1 MFDRPS
7 KNGSWVYFFQR
18 VPGVQRRGQALP
30 MVWRSAPR
38 IMVPVLLGML
48 LLLPQAGSGQDAA
61 TATDG
66 KVRVYFGTYTR
77 GDSEG
82 IYVSV
87 LDLASGELSPPVLA
101 APAVNPAFLAIHPE
115 QPWLYSVGEV
125 GDFGGRRSGAVY
137 AFRMDPQTGLL
148 TRINEQPSGGT
159 GACHVSLDHT
169 GRFALVANYGGG
181 NASVLPIEADGR
193 LGEATAFVQHEGSS
207 VDPRRQTAPHAHA
220 AYVDPGNRFALVVDL
235 GLDRVMIYRFDAQ
248 HGTLAPNDPAWVS
261 VNPGAGPR
269 HFAFHPQGRFAYV
282 INELQ
287 SSVTGFAFEASQ
299 GSFEALQTISTL
311 PADFQGDNTTAEILV
326 HPSGRFLYGSNRGHD
341 SIAVFAIDPEHGRL
355 QAVQHQATGG
365 QTPRNFGIDPTGQF
379 LLAANQASDSVVVFR
394 IDASTGHLKA
404 TGQQIQVPTP
414 VCVRMVPITD

>member
-1 MFDRPS
+1 MFDHPS
-7 KNGSWVYFFQR
+7 GNSTCVYSLQR
-18 VPGVQRRGQALP
+18 GLGIRRAEQELP
-30 MVWRSAPR
+30 LVRRSASR
-38 IMVPVLLGML
+38 TMGLLVLGML
-48 LLLPQAGSGQDAA
+48 LVVPLPGRGQQAA

-66 KVRVYFGTYTR
+66 RVRVYFGTYTR
-77 GDSEG
+77 GDSQG

-87 LDLASGELSPPVLA
+87 LDLASGRLSPPVLA
-101 APAVNPAFLAIHPE
+101 AEAVNPAFLAIHPK

-125 GDFGGRRSGAVY
+125 GDFAGRRSGAVY
-137 AFRMDPQTGLL
+137 AFRIDPQTGMLTLL
-148 TRINEQPSGGT
+148 NEKPSGGT
-159 GACHVSLDHT
+159 GACHASLDHS
-169 GRFALVANYGGG
+169 GRFVLVANYGGG

-207 VDPRRQTAPHAHA
+207 INPRRQTAPHAHA
-220 AYVDPGNRFALVVDL
+220 AYVDPENRFALVVDL

-248 HGTLAPNDPAWVS
+248 HGTLAAHDPAWIS

-287 SSVTGFAFEASQ
+287 SSVTAFAYDASQ
-299 GSFEALQTISTL
+299 GSFEELQTVSTL
-311 PADFQGDNTTAEILV
+311 PADFQEDNTTAEILV

-341 SIAVFAIDPEHGRL
+341 SIAVFAIDPQDGRL
-355 QAVQHQATGG
+355 QPVQHQATGG

-394 IDASTGHLKA
+394 IDPSTGELKA
-404 TGQQIQVPTP
+404 TGHQVQVPTP
-414 VCVRMVPITD
+414 VCVRMIPIAD

>member
-7 KNGSWVYFFQR
+7 GNGSWFVFLQR
-18 VPGVQRRGQALP
+18 VPGVQRLGQELP
-30 MVWRSAPR
+30 LVWPLSPG
-38 IMVPVLLGML
+38 IMGPVLLGML
-48 LLLPQAGSGQDAA
+48 LVVPGPSSGQD
-61 TATDG
+61 TESATDG

-101 APAVNPAFLAIHPE
+101 AQAVNPAFLAIHPQ

-125 GDFGGRRSGAVY
+125 GDFAGRRSGVVY
-137 AFRMDPQTGLL
+137 AFRIDPRTGLL
-148 TRINEQPSGGT
+148 TLINEQPSGGT
-159 GACHVSLDHT
+159 GACHVSLDHS
-169 GRFALVANYGGG
+169 GRFVLVANYGGG
-181 NASVLPIEADGR
+181 NASVLPIEAGGR

-207 VDPRRQTAPHAHA
+207 IDPRRQTAPHAHA
-220 AYVDPGNRFALVVDL
+220 AYVDPGNRFAMVVDL

-248 HGTLAPNDPAWVS
+248 HGTLDPNDPAWVS

-287 SSVTGFAFEASQ
+287 SSVTMFAHDAAQ
-299 GSFEALQTISTL
+299 GSFEELQTISTL

-326 HPSGRFLYGSNRGHD
+326 HPTGRFLYGSNRGHD

-379 LLAANQASDSVVVFR
+379 LLAANQASDNVAVFR
-394 IDASTGHLKA
+394 IDASSGQLNA

-414 VCVRMVPITD
+414 VCVRLVPITD